1 MSSQTFIFVALYPEA
16 KPLIQ
21 AMSLKQL
28 DQPGALRQFVSED
41 RSILLT
47 VMGNGP
53 VAAAYAVGAVL
64 ANVDQREHCQLYLYG
79 SAAAVSSVTPKLY
92 LGLALTNQDSG
103 RDFYPDPIGRD
114 LIEPCRILTSSRI
127 WNGEENQTAGRNAVM
142 RETEDQNA
150 GRNAVM
156 RETEDAIHR
165 GCNPKELALPTLHDM
180 ESAAVYEAA
189 SQVLGPDQIHILKF
203 VSDMGS
209 DAKSITKDRM
219 VELSAGHVETC
230 LTFIQGM
237 NEPVAENGMNESVA
251 ENGKDVTGLL
261 RDLSQGLLASVTM
274 ENEIRQL
281 VQYGMLI
288 GYDFPK
294 RIKELEQEGIFPAKE
309 KRFGLKVLSQ
319 LREDVIAYKED
330 DISNGM
336 VNSAARCGQDRSQ
349 ESHPVDKRSQ
359 ESHLVDQESPGTHP
373 VDKRPVIYIEE
384 ELLGSKEVEEILSQK
399 RKQNPIIIP
408 IHHYKDVF
416 NRRRQDAIRQHED
429 SILVLASKK
438 GQLIYHGAPVC
449 QDFGNEYFYYTSCI
463 MNCLYNCDYCYL
475 KGMYPSGIP
484 VIFVNL
490 EDTFRELEA
499 LLTLHPVYLSVSYDT
514 DLLAVESM
522 TGYVKRWVE
531 FTRSHPDL
539 TIEIRTKC
547 PRKDLFSKIE
557 ACDRVI
563 FAYTISPDPIIQ
575 RFEHGTGS
583 LAARLAA
590 VKAAM
595 EQGFSLRLCFDPMV
609 YISDWKSVY
618 HTMMDEVEEAIDLSR
633 IRDFSVGSFRISE
646 SYLKPMRRL
655 MRDSAVVQ
663 FPFERK
669 NGYYQYPSALMEEME
684 EDLLGQIE
692 NRVDHPKIF
701 RWS

>member
-1 MSSQTFIFVALYPEA
+1 MSSQTFIFVALYSEA

-47 VMGNGP
+47 VMGIGP

-79 SAAAVSSVTPKLY
+79 SAAAASSVTPKLY

-103 RDFYPDPIGRD
+103 RDFYPDPVGRD

-127 WNGEENQTAGRNAVM
+127 WNGEEDQT
-142 RETEDQNA
+142 A

-209 DAKSITKDRM
+209 DAKSMTKDRM

-237 NEPVAENGMNESVA
+237 NELVA
-251 ENGKDVTGLL
+251 ENGKDVKGLL

-336 VNSAARCGQDRSQ
+336 VNSAARCGQDRPQ
-349 ESHPVDKRSQ
+349 ESHP
-359 ESHLVDQESPGTHP
+359 VDQESPGTHP

-514 DLLAVESM
+514 DLLAVESL

-609 YISDWKSVY
+609 YISNWKSVY
-618 HTMMDEVEEAIDLSR
+618 HNMMDEVEEAIDLSR

-655 MRDSAVVQ
+655 MQDSAVVQ

>member
-1 MSSQTFIFVALYPEA
+1 M
-16 KPLIQ
+16 
-21 AMSLKQL
+21 
-28 DQPGALRQFVSED
+28 
-41 RSILLT
+41 
-47 VMGNGP
+47 NGP
-53 VAAAYAVGAVL
+53 
-64 ANVDQREHCQLYLYG
+64 
-79 SAAAVSSVTPKLY
+79 
-92 LGLALTNQDSG
+92 
-103 RDFYPDPIGRD
+103 
-114 LIEPCRILTSSRI
+114 
-127 WNGEENQTAGRNAVM
+127 
-142 RETEDQNA
+142 
-150 GRNAVM
+150 
-156 RETEDAIHR
+156 
-165 GCNPKELALPTLHDM
+165 
-180 ESAAVYEAA
+180 
-189 SQVLGPDQIHILKF
+189 
-203 VSDMGS
+203 
-209 DAKSITKDRM
+209 
-219 VELSAGHVETC
+219 
-230 LTFIQGM
+230 
-237 NEPVAENGMNESVA
+237 VA
-251 ENGKDVTGLL
+251 ENGKDVKGLL

-281 VQYGMLI
+281 IQYGMLI
-288 GYDFPK
+288 GYDFQK

-330 DISNGM
+330 AISNGM

-349 ESHPVDKRSQ
+349 ESHPVDKRSL
-359 ESHLVDQESPGTHP
+359 ESHLVDKESPGTHP
-373 VDKRPVIYIEE
+373 VNKRPVIYIEE
-384 ELLGSKEVEEILSQK
+384 ELLGSNEVEEILSQK

-514 DLLAVESM
+514 DLLAVESL

-655 MRDSAVVQ
+655 MQDSAVVQ

>member
-47 VMGNGP
+47 VMGIGP

-79 SAAAVSSVTPKLY
+79 SAAAASSVTPKLY

-103 RDFYPDPIGRD
+103 RDFYPDPVGRD
-114 LIEPCRILTSSRI
+114 FIEPCKILTSSRI
-127 WNGEENQTAGRNAVM
+127 WNGEEDQT
-142 RETEDQNA
+142 A

-209 DAKSITKDRM
+209 DAKSMTKDRM

-237 NEPVAENGMNESVA
+237 NGPVA
-251 ENGKDVTGLL
+251 ENGKDVKGLL

-281 VQYGMLI
+281 IQYGMLI
-288 GYDFPK
+288 GYDFQK

-330 DISNGM
+330 AISNGM

-359 ESHLVDQESPGTHP
+359 ESHLVDKESPGTHP
-373 VDKRPVIYIEE
+373 VNKRPVIYIEE
-384 ELLGSKEVEEILSQK
+384 ELLGSNEVEEILSQK

-514 DLLAVESM
+514 DLLAVESL

-655 MRDSAVVQ
+655 MQDSAVVQ

>member
-21 AMSLKQL
+21 ALSLKQL
-28 DQPGALRQFVSED
+28 NQPGALRQFVSED

-47 VMGNGP
+47 VMGIGP

-79 SAAAVSSVTPKLY
+79 SAAAASSVTPKLY

-103 RDFYPDPIGRD
+103 RDFYPDPVGRD
-114 LIEPCRILTSSRI
+114 FIEPCKILTSSRI
-127 WNGEENQTAGRNAVM
+127 WNGEENQTV
-142 RETEDQNA
+142 E
-150 GRNAVM
+150 RNAVM
-156 RETEDAIHR
+156 RETEDAIYR

-209 DAKSITKDRM
+209 DAKSMTKDRM
-219 VELSAGHVETC
+219 VELSAGYVETC

-237 NEPVAENGMNESVA
+237 NEPVAENG
-251 ENGKDVTGLL
+251 KDVKGLL

-281 VQYGMLI
+281 IQYGMLI

-336 VNSAARCGQDRSQ
+336 VNSAARCGQDRPQ
-349 ESHPVDKRSQ
+349 ESHPVDKWSQ
-359 ESHLVDQESPGTHP
+359 ESHPVDQESPGTHP

-514 DLLAVESM
+514 DLLAVESL

>member
-47 VMGNGP
+47 VMGIGP

-79 SAAAVSSVTPKLY
+79 SAAAASSVTPKLY

-103 RDFYPDPIGRD
+103 RDFYPDPVGRD

-127 WNGEENQTAGRNAVM
+127 WNGEE
-142 RETEDQNA
+142 DQPA

-209 DAKSITKDRM
+209 DAKSMTKDRM

-237 NEPVAENGMNESVA
+237 NESVA
-251 ENGKDVTGLL
+251 ENGKDVKGLL
-261 RDLSQGLLASVTM
+261 RNLSQGLLASVTM

-281 VQYGMLI
+281 IQYGMLI

-336 VNSAARCGQDRSQ
+336 VNR
-349 ESHPVDKRSQ
+349 V
-359 ESHLVDQESPGTHP
+359 
-373 VDKRPVIYIEE
+373 
-384 ELLGSKEVEEILSQK
+384 
-399 RKQNPIIIP
+399 
-408 IHHYKDVF
+408 
-416 NRRRQDAIRQHED
+416 
-429 SILVLASKK
+429 
-438 GQLIYHGAPVC
+438 
-449 QDFGNEYFYYTSCI
+449 
-463 MNCLYNCDYCYL
+463 
-475 KGMYPSGIP
+475 SGI
-484 VIFVNL
+484 
-490 EDTFRELEA
+490 
-499 LLTLHPVYLSVSYDT
+499 SS
-514 DLLAVESM
+514 
-522 TGYVKRWVE
+522 G
-531 FTRSHPDL
+531 
-539 TIEIRTKC
+539 
-547 PRKDLFSKIE
+547 
-557 ACDRVI
+557 
-563 FAYTISPDPIIQ
+563 
-575 RFEHGTGS
+575 G
-583 LAARLAA
+583 
-590 VKAAM
+590 
-595 EQGFSLRLCFDPMV
+595 
-609 YISDWKSVY
+609 
-618 HTMMDEVEEAIDLSR
+618 
-633 IRDFSVGSFRISE
+633 
-646 SYLKPMRRL
+646 
-655 MRDSAVVQ
+655 
-663 FPFERK
+663 
-669 NGYYQYPSALMEEME
+669 
-684 EDLLGQIE
+684 
-692 NRVDHPKIF
+692 
-701 RWS
+701 

>member
-21 AMSLKQL
+21 ALSLKQL

-47 VMGNGP
+47 VMGIGP

-64 ANVDQREHCQLYLYG
+64 ANVDQREHCQLYLYA
-79 SAAAVSSVTPKLY
+79 SAAAASSVTPKLY

-103 RDFYPDPIGRD
+103 RDFYPDPVGRD
-114 LIEPCRILTSSRI
+114 FIEPCKILTSSRI
-127 WNGEENQTAGRNAVM
+127 WNGEENQTV
-142 RETEDQNA
+142 E
-150 GRNAVM
+150 RNAVM
-156 RETEDAIHR
+156 RETEDAIYR

-209 DAKSITKDRM
+209 DVKSMTKDRM
-219 VELSAGHVETC
+219 VELSASHVETC

-237 NEPVAENGMNESVA
+237 NESVA
-251 ENGKDVTGLL
+251 ENGKDVKGLL
-261 RDLSQGLLASVTM
+261 RDLSRGLLASVTM

-294 RIKELEQEGIFPAKE
+294 RIKELEQEGIFPVKE

-336 VNSAARCGQDRSQ
+336 VNRAARCGQDRSQ
-349 ESHPVDKRSQ
+349 ESHPVDKWSQ

-514 DLLAVESM
+514 DLLAVESL

-609 YISDWKSVY
+609 YISNWKSVY
-618 HTMMDEVEEAIDLSR
+618 HNMMDEVEEAIDLSR

-655 MRDSAVVQ
+655 MQDSAVVQ

>member
-21 AMSLKQL
+21 ALSLKQL

-47 VMGNGP
+47 VMGIGP

-79 SAAAVSSVTPKLY
+79 SAAAASSVTPKLY
-92 LGLALTNQDSG
+92 LGLVLTNQDSG
-103 RDFYPDPIGRD
+103 RDFYPDSVGRD

-127 WNGEENQTAGRNAVM
+127 WNGEEDQTAGRNAVM
-142 RETEDQNA
+142 RETED
-150 GRNAVM
+150 
-156 RETEDAIHR
+156 AIYR

-209 DAKSITKDRM
+209 DVKSMTKDRM

-237 NEPVAENGMNESVA
+237 NEPVS
-251 ENGKDVTGLL
+251 ENGKDVKGLL

-281 VQYGMLI
+281 IQYGMLI
-288 GYDFPK
+288 GYDFQK

-330 DISNGM
+330 AISNGM

-349 ESHPVDKRSQ
+349 ESHPVDRRSQESHPVDKRSQ
-359 ESHLVDQESPGTHP
+359 ESHLVDKESPGTHP
-373 VDKRPVIYIEE
+373 VNKRPVIYIEE
-384 ELLGSKEVEEILSQK
+384 ELLGSNEVEEILSQK

-514 DLLAVESM
+514 DLLAVESL

-655 MRDSAVVQ
+655 MQDSAVVQ

>member
-47 VMGNGP
+47 VMGIGP

-79 SAAAVSSVTPKLY
+79 SAAAASSVTPKLY

-103 RDFYPDPIGRD
+103 RDFYPDPVGRD
-114 LIEPCRILTSSRI
+114 FIEPCKILTSSRI
-127 WNGEENQTAGRNAVM
+127 WNGEE
-142 RETEDQNA
+142 DQPA

-209 DAKSITKDRM
+209 DAKSMTKDRM

-237 NEPVAENGMNESVA
+237 NESVA
-251 ENGKDVTGLL
+251 ENGKDVKGLL
-261 RDLSQGLLASVTM
+261 RNLSQGLLASVTM

-281 VQYGMLI
+281 IQYGMLI
-288 GYDFPK
+288 GYDFQK

-330 DISNGM
+330 AISNGM

-359 ESHLVDQESPGTHP
+359 ESHLVDKESPGTHP
-373 VDKRPVIYIEE
+373 VNKRPVIYIEE
-384 ELLGSKEVEEILSQK
+384 ELLGSNEVEEILSQK

-514 DLLAVESM
+514 DLLAVESL

-655 MRDSAVVQ
+655 MQDSAVVQ

>member
-1 MSSQTFIFVALYPEA
+1 
-16 KPLIQ
+16 
-21 AMSLKQL
+21 
-28 DQPGALRQFVSED
+28 
-41 RSILLT
+41 
-47 VMGNGP
+47 
-53 VAAAYAVGAVL
+53 
-64 ANVDQREHCQLYLYG
+64 
-79 SAAAVSSVTPKLY
+79 
-92 LGLALTNQDSG
+92 
-103 RDFYPDPIGRD
+103 
-114 LIEPCRILTSSRI
+114 
-127 WNGEENQTAGRNAVM
+127 
-142 RETEDQNA
+142 
-150 GRNAVM
+150 
-156 RETEDAIHR
+156 
-165 GCNPKELALPTLHDM
+165 DM

-209 DAKSITKDRM
+209 DAKSMTKDRM
-219 VELSAGHVETC
+219 VELSAGYVETC

-237 NEPVAENGMNESVA
+237 NGPVAENGMNEPVA
-251 ENGKDVTGLL
+251 ENGKDVKGLL

-281 VQYGMLI
+281 IQYGMLI
-288 GYDFPK
+288 GYDFQK

-330 DISNGM
+330 AISNGM

-359 ESHLVDQESPGTHP
+359 ESHLVDKESPGTHP
-373 VDKRPVIYIEE
+373 VNKRPVIYIEE
-384 ELLGSKEVEEILSQK
+384 ELLGSNEVEEILSQK

-514 DLLAVESM
+514 DLLAVESL

-655 MRDSAVVQ
+655 MQDSAVVQ

>member
-1 MSSQTFIFVALYPEA
+1 MSSQTLIFVALFPEA

-47 VMGNGP
+47 VMGIGP

-79 SAAAVSSVTPKLY
+79 SAAVKSSVTPKLY

-103 RDFYPDPIGRD
+103 RDFYPDPVGRD

-127 WNGEENQTAGRNAVM
+127 WKGEEDQTAGRNAVM
-142 RETEDQNA
+142 RETA
-150 GRNAVM
+150 
-156 RETEDAIHR
+156 DAIHR
-165 GCNPKELALPTLHDM
+165 GYNPTEAALPTLHDM

-189 SQVLGPDQIHILKF
+189 SQVLRPDQIHILKF

-237 NEPVAENGMNESVA
+237 NEPVT
-251 ENGKDVTGLL
+251 ENGKDFKGLL
-261 RDLSQGLLASVTM
+261 RNLSQGLLASVTM

-281 VQYGMLI
+281 IRYGMLI
-288 GYDFPK
+288 GYDFQK

-330 DISNGM
+330 DISNEM
-336 VNSAARCGQDRSQ
+336 VNSDARCGQDRSQ
-349 ESHPVDKRSQ
+349 ETHPVDKRSQ
-359 ESHLVDQESPGTHP
+359 ESHLVDKEPRGTHP

-590 VKAAM
+590 VKVAM
-595 EQGFSLRLCFDPMV
+595 EQGFNLRLCFDPMV
-609 YISDWKSVY
+609 YISDWKPVY

-655 MRDSAVVQ
+655 MQDSAVVQ

>member
-47 VMGNGP
+47 VMGIGP

-79 SAAAVSSVTPKLY
+79 SAAAASSVTPKLY

-103 RDFYPDPIGRD
+103 RDFYPDPVGRD
-114 LIEPCRILTSSRI
+114 FIEPCKILTSSRI
-127 WNGEENQTAGRNAVM
+127 WNGEENQTV
-142 RETEDQNA
+142 E
-150 GRNAVM
+150 RNAVM
-156 RETEDAIHR
+156 RETEDAIYR

-189 SQVLGPDQIHILKF
+189 SQVLGPDQIRILKF

-209 DAKSITKDRM
+209 DAKSMTKDRM
-219 VELSAGHVETC
+219 VELSAGYVETC

-237 NEPVAENGMNESVA
+237 NGPVA
-251 ENGKDVTGLL
+251 ENGKDVKGLL

-281 VQYGMLI
+281 IQYGMLI
-288 GYDFPK
+288 GYDFQK

-330 DISNGM
+330 AISNGM

-349 ESHPVDKRSQ
+349 ESHPVDRRSQ
-359 ESHLVDQESPGTHP
+359 ESHPVDKRSLESHLVDKESPGTHP
-373 VDKRPVIYIEE
+373 VNKRPVIYIEE
-384 ELLGSKEVEEILSQK
+384 ELLGSNEVEEILSQK

-514 DLLAVESM
+514 DLLAVESL

-655 MRDSAVVQ
+655 MQDSAVVQ

>member
-1 MSSQTFIFVALYPEA
+1 
-16 KPLIQ
+16 
-21 AMSLKQL
+21 
-28 DQPGALRQFVSED
+28 
-41 RSILLT
+41 
-47 VMGNGP
+47 
-53 VAAAYAVGAVL
+53 
-64 ANVDQREHCQLYLYG
+64 
-79 SAAAVSSVTPKLY
+79 
-92 LGLALTNQDSG
+92 
-103 RDFYPDPIGRD
+103 
-114 LIEPCRILTSSRI
+114 
-127 WNGEENQTAGRNAVM
+127 
-142 RETEDQNA
+142 
-150 GRNAVM
+150 
-156 RETEDAIHR
+156 
-165 GCNPKELALPTLHDM
+165 
-180 ESAAVYEAA
+180 
-189 SQVLGPDQIHILKF
+189 
-203 VSDMGS
+203 
-209 DAKSITKDRM
+209 M
-219 VELSAGHVETC
+219 VELSAGYVETC

-237 NEPVAENGMNESVA
+237 NEPVAENG
-251 ENGKDVTGLL
+251 KDVKGLL

-281 VQYGMLI
+281 IQYGMLI
-288 GYDFPK
+288 GYDFQK

-330 DISNGM
+330 AISNGM

-349 ESHPVDKRSQ
+349 ESHPVDKRSL
-359 ESHLVDQESPGTHP
+359 ESHLVDKESPGTHP
-373 VDKRPVIYIEE
+373 VNKRPVIYIEE
-384 ELLGSKEVEEILSQK
+384 ELLGSNEVEEILSQK

-514 DLLAVESM
+514 DLLAVESL

-655 MRDSAVVQ
+655 MQDSAVVQ

>member
-21 AMSLKQL
+21 ALSLKQL
-28 DQPGALRQFVSED
+28 NQPGALRQFVSED

-47 VMGNGP
+47 VMGIGP

-79 SAAAVSSVTPKLY
+79 SAAAASSVTPKLY

-103 RDFYPDPIGRD
+103 RDFYPDPVGRD
-114 LIEPCRILTSSRI
+114 FIEPCRILTSSRI
-127 WNGEENQTAGRNAVM
+127 WNGEENQTV
-142 RETEDQNA
+142 E
-150 GRNAVM
+150 RNAVM
-156 RETEDAIHR
+156 RETEDAIYR

-180 ESAAVYEAA
+180 ESAAVYEAV

-209 DAKSITKDRM
+209 DAKSMTKDRM
-219 VELSAGHVETC
+219 VELSAGYVETC

-237 NEPVAENGMNESVA
+237 NEPVAENG
-251 ENGKDVTGLL
+251 KDVKGLL

-281 VQYGMLI
+281 IQYGMLI

-336 VNSAARCGQDRSQ
+336 VNSAARCGQDRPQ
-349 ESHPVDKRSQ
+349 ESHPVDKWSQ
-359 ESHLVDQESPGTHP
+359 ESHPVDQESPGTHP

-490 EDTFRELEA
+490 EGTFRELEA

-514 DLLAVESM
+514 DLLAVESL

-609 YISDWKSVY
+609 YISNWKSVY
-618 HTMMDEVEEAIDLSR
+618 HNMMDEVEEAIDLSR

-655 MRDSAVVQ
+655 MQDSAVVQ

>member
-1 MSSQTFIFVALYPEA
+1 MSSQTFIFVALYSEA

-47 VMGNGP
+47 VMGIGP

-79 SAAAVSSVTPKLY
+79 SAAAASSVTPKLY

-103 RDFYPDPIGRD
+103 RDFYPDPVGRD

-127 WNGEENQTAGRNAVM
+127 WNGEEDQT
-142 RETEDQNA
+142 A

-209 DAKSITKDRM
+209 DAKSMTKDRM

-237 NEPVAENGMNESVA
+237 NELVA
-251 ENGKDVTGLL
+251 ENGKDVKGLL

-281 VQYGMLI
+281 IQYGMLI

-336 VNSAARCGQDRSQ
+336 VNRAARCGQDRSQ
-349 ESHPVDKRSQ
+349 ES
-359 ESHLVDQESPGTHP
+359 HP

-514 DLLAVESM
+514 DLLAVESL

>member
-47 VMGNGP
+47 VMGIGP

-79 SAAAVSSVTPKLY
+79 SAAAASSVTPKLY

-103 RDFYPDPIGRD
+103 RDFYPDPVGRD
-114 LIEPCRILTSSRI
+114 FIEPCKILTSSRI
-127 WNGEENQTAGRNAVM
+127 WNGEENQTV
-142 RETEDQNA
+142 E
-150 GRNAVM
+150 RNAVM
-156 RETEDAIHR
+156 RETEDAIYR

-189 SQVLGPDQIHILKF
+189 SQVLGPDQIRILKF

-209 DAKSITKDRM
+209 DAKSMTKDRM
-219 VELSAGHVETC
+219 VELSAGYVETC

-237 NEPVAENGMNESVA
+237 NGPVA
-251 ENGKDVTGLL
+251 ENGKDVKGLL

-281 VQYGMLI
+281 IQYGMLI
-288 GYDFPK
+288 GYDFQK

-330 DISNGM
+330 AISNGM

-349 ESHPVDKRSQ
+349 ESHPVDKRSL
-359 ESHLVDQESPGTHP
+359 ESHLVDKESPGTHP
-373 VDKRPVIYIEE
+373 VNKRPVIYIEE
-384 ELLGSKEVEEILSQK
+384 ELLGSNEVEEILSQK

-514 DLLAVESM
+514 DLLAVESL

-655 MRDSAVVQ
+655 MQDSAVVQ

>member
-21 AMSLKQL
+21 ALSLKQL

-47 VMGNGP
+47 VMGIGP

-64 ANVDQREHCQLYLYG
+64 ANVDQREHCQLYLYA
-79 SAAAVSSVTPKLY
+79 SAAAASSVTPKLY

-103 RDFYPDPIGRD
+103 RDFYPDPVGRD
-114 LIEPCRILTSSRI
+114 FIEPCKILTSSRI
-127 WNGEENQTAGRNAVM
+127 WNGEEDQT
-142 RETEDQNA
+142 A

-165 GCNPKELALPTLHDM
+165 GCNPKELAPPTLHDM

-209 DAKSITKDRM
+209 DVKSMTKDRM
-219 VELSAGHVETC
+219 VELSASHVETC

-237 NEPVAENGMNESVA
+237 NESVA
-251 ENGKDVTGLL
+251 ENGKDVKGLL
-261 RDLSQGLLASVTM
+261 RDLSRGLLAYVTM

-336 VNSAARCGQDRSQ
+336 VNRAARCGQDRSQ
-349 ESHPVDKRSQ
+349 ESHPVDKWSQ

-514 DLLAVESM
+514 DLLAVESL

-609 YISDWKSVY
+609 YISNWKSVY
-618 HTMMDEVEEAIDLSR
+618 HNMMDEVEEAIDLSR

-655 MRDSAVVQ
+655 MQDSAVVQ

>member
-47 VMGNGP
+47 VMGIGS

-79 SAAAVSSVTPKLY
+79 SAAAASSVTPKLY

-103 RDFYPDPIGRD
+103 RDFYPDSVGRD

-127 WNGEENQTAGRNAVM
+127 WNGEEDQT
-142 RETEDQNA
+142 A

-209 DAKSITKDRM
+209 DVKSMTKDRM

-237 NEPVAENGMNESVA
+237 NEPVS
-251 ENGKDVTGLL
+251 ENGKDVKGLL

-281 VQYGMLI
+281 IQYGMLI
-288 GYDFPK
+288 GYDFQK

-330 DISNGM
+330 AISNGM

-349 ESHPVDKRSQ
+349 ESHPVDRRSQESHPVDKRSQ
-359 ESHLVDQESPGTHP
+359 ESHLVDKESPGTHP
-373 VDKRPVIYIEE
+373 VNKRPVIYIEE
-384 ELLGSKEVEEILSQK
+384 ELLGSNEVEEILSQK

-514 DLLAVESM
+514 DLLAVESL

-655 MRDSAVVQ
+655 MQDSAVVQ

>member
-21 AMSLKQL
+21 ALSLKQL
-28 DQPGALRQFVSED
+28 NQPGALRQFVSED

-47 VMGNGP
+47 VMGIGP

-79 SAAAVSSVTPKLY
+79 SAAAASSVTPKLY

-103 RDFYPDPIGRD
+103 RDFYPDPVGRD
-114 LIEPCRILTSSRI
+114 FIEHCKILTSSRI
-127 WNGEENQTAGRNAVM
+127 WNGEENQTV
-142 RETEDQNA
+142 E
-150 GRNAVM
+150 RNAVM
-156 RETEDAIHR
+156 RETEDAIYR

-209 DAKSITKDRM
+209 DAKSMTKDRM
-219 VELSAGHVETC
+219 VELSAGYVETC

-237 NEPVAENGMNESVA
+237 NEPVAENG
-251 ENGKDVTGLL
+251 KDVKGLL

-281 VQYGMLI
+281 IQYGMLI

-336 VNSAARCGQDRSQ
+336 VNSAARCGQDRPQ
-349 ESHPVDKRSQ
+349 ESHPVDKWSQ
-359 ESHLVDQESPGTHP
+359 ESHPVDQESPGTHP

-514 DLLAVESM
+514 DLLAVESL

>member
-47 VMGNGP
+47 VMGIGP

-79 SAAAVSSVTPKLY
+79 SAAAASSVTPKLY

-103 RDFYPDPIGRD
+103 RDFYPDPVGRD

-127 WNGEENQTAGRNAVM
+127 WNGEE
-142 RETEDQNA
+142 DQPA

-209 DAKSITKDRM
+209 DAKSMTKDRM

-237 NEPVAENGMNESVA
+237 NESVA
-251 ENGKDVTGLL
+251 ENGKDVKGLL
-261 RDLSQGLLASVTM
+261 RNLSQGLLASVTM

-281 VQYGMLI
+281 IQYGMLI
-288 GYDFPK
+288 GYDFQK

-330 DISNGM
+330 AISNGM

-359 ESHLVDQESPGTHP
+359 ESHLVDKESPGTHP
-373 VDKRPVIYIEE
+373 VNKRPVIYIEE

-514 DLLAVESM
+514 DLLAVESL

-655 MRDSAVVQ
+655 MQDSAVVQ